1 MLRAHA
7 QVTRAL
13 DAEMR
18 TEHGLSVS
26 SFEVL
31 MFLGDAPAGRMRMA
45 EIASRMLLTRS
56 GITRLVDRLIDLG
69 DVRRSAA
76 ERDGRGLYAELT
88 TSGAAKLE
96 VARKTHRQGVRE
108 GFLDRLSTTDQLV
121 LGDIWD
127 RLLAEP
133 SA

>member
-56 GITRLVDRLIDLG
+56 GITRLVDRLIELG
-69 DVRRSAA
+69 YVRRSAA